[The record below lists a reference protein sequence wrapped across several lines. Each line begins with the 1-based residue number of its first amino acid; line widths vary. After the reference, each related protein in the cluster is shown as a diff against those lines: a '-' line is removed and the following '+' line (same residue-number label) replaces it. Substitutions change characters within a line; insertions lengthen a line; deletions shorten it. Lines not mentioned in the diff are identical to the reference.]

1 MESNP
6 TWDDLRVLLALH
18 RHRSFLAA
26 GKALGISTST
36 TARRIDALEAAL
48 GRPVV
53 RRSNGGTLVE
63 PDALDLVALAEQIE
77 LGLRAVRRD
86 EGDEE
91 IRGAVR
97 ISMSESLVRAV
108 TIVLCEL
115 QRAHPGLQLEII
127 SEYRVVDLARRE
139 ADIGIRTG
147 RTSSPNIVER
157 SVGRA
162 RLGLYASQAY
172 VERRLGSARLR
183 AEDFPRL
190 DFIGLDATVAHP
202 QEDWLVKRGARRFVL
217 RSNTEAAITEAL
229 LQGQG
234 VALVGVPLARGIPG
248 LVRLETDDEPP
259 EVAVYLAY
267 HRELRK
273 VPRVRLVA
281 SALEKALRDGIR

>member
-91 IRGAVR
+91 IRGVVR
-97 ISMSESLVRAV
+97 ISMAESFVRAV
-108 TIVLCEL
+108 TVVLCEL
-115 QRAHPGLQLEII
+115 QRVHPGLQLELV
-127 SEYRVVDLARRE
+127 SEFRVVDLARRE

-147 RTSSPNIVER
+147 RTSSPSVVER

-172 VERRLGSARLR
+172 VDRRLGTARIR

-190 DFIGLDATVAHP
+190 DFIGLDASVVHP
-202 QEDWLVKRGARRFVL
+202 QEDWLVKQGARRFVL
-217 RSNTEAAITEAL
+217 RSNTDHAIIEAV

-234 VALVGVPLARGIPG
+234 LAVLGQPIARGIPG
-248 LVRLETDDEPP
+248 LVRLETEEEPP
-259 EVAVYLAY
+259 EIPVYLAY

-281 SALEKALRDGIR
+281 TALEKALRDGIR